1 MSEESEEFDIQLK
14 EEYLEHKKNTPCLE
28 MVKNEWRR

>member
-14 EEYLEHKKNTPCLE
+14 EEYLEHKEKYALSGDGE
-28 MVKNEWRR
+28 K

>member
-14 EEYLEHKKNTPCLE
+14 EEYLEHKEKYALSMIDGE
-28 MVKNEWRR
+28 KQ